1 MIYIIWSIILYV
13 YTSLQYNFMEQL
25 GPLLIEFLY
34 FVAFYRNIF
43 FNVFYVCYS
52 FSKTVNAWYNVLELA
67 TIYVHLC
74 NCQVKVKYWG
84 NVRWCPQDDFSTTEV
99 YICIGLNRNPSFN
112 TCPKGTTYHIHK
124 RGGDMFPLMIYT
136 GHINYCFYP
145 PSTQFC
151 IDAYYS
157 VNQSILNASDL
168 SGDGGSI

>member
-1 MIYIIWSIILYV
+1 
-13 YTSLQYNFMEQL
+13 MEQL

-84 NVRWCPQDDFSTTEV
+84 MSDDV
-99 YICIGLNRNPSFN
+99 PR
-112 TCPKGTTYHIHK
+112 
-124 RGGDMFPLMIYT
+124 MI
-136 GHINYCFYP
+136 
-145 PSTQFC
+145 
-151 IDAYYS
+151 S
-157 VNQSILNASDL
+157 VLLKFIFVSDL
-168 SGDGGSI
+168 IEIQALTLVQRALLTTFIKEVVICFLS